1 MLSSPILNNTRN
13 RMQIGT
19 SYPPF
24 QYYKTDEKLEK
35 LFKRYEN
42 RKQPINVDFR
52 KMVHWFSSPD
62 RYTHMVHPYPAK
74 LLMHIPHYF
83 LANTI
88 LSKPGDTVLDPFCG
102 TGTVLLESQLLN
114 RNALGADSNP
124 IAQLISRVK
133 IRPLPIDK
141 LQNTFIRLM
150 RKIPSMPNGKPPDV
164 INLDYWFYPH
174 VTKQL
179 QRILETIKTLR
190 NSHFRDFFLVCF
202 SVCVRKVSLA
212 DPRMTV
218 PVRVSR
224 GQYPEGHNLRDKTD
238 AYLRRL
244 RRINVLNVF
253 SEITTT
259 NIRRMESLTHHHLD
273 YHANVISSDAR
284 NISYE
289 FSGSNNG
296 KSKVPSNS
304 IQLVITSP
312 PYAGAQKYI
321 RSVCLSLGWLELCTA
336 DEIRIYKDAP
346 IGREKYKQQEYAQT
360 VVTGVSSADKILS
373 LVRNINPLRAHI
385 AGNYLVEMRQAF
397 AETLRVLKPNGYI
410 VLVAANNQVC
420 GYEFKTSQYLRTIAE
435 QLGLSLKLCLI
446 DDIRSR
452 GLMTKRNK
460 TASMITREWVM
471 VFQKGMV
478 RSGRS

>member
-1 MLSSPILNNTRN
+1 MNNVRNNMHIDTDYLSVQLH
-13 RMQIGT
+13 
-19 SYPPF
+19 
-24 QYYKTDEKLEK
+24 KTDIQLEK
-35 LFKRYEN
+35 LFKRYEKF
-42 RKQPINVDFR
+42 RRPINVDFR
-52 KMVHWFSSPD
+52 KMVYWLASPD
-62 RYTHMVHPYPAK
+62 RYTHLIHPYPAK

-83 LANTI
+83 LTNTL
-88 LSKPGDTVLDPFCG
+88 LSKPGDMVLDPFCG

-133 IRPLPIDK
+133 TKQLPIDE
-141 LQNTFIRLM
+141 LQNTFHRLM
-150 RKIPSMPNGKPPDV
+150 RKIPSMPNGNPPDV
-164 INLDYWFYPH
+164 VNLDYWYYPH

-179 QRILETIKTLR
+179 QRILAAIKTLR
-190 NSHFRDFFLVCF
+190 NSCFRDFFLVCF

-212 DPRMTV
+212 DPRTTV
-218 PVRVSR
+218 PVRLRS
-224 GQYPEGHNLRDKTD
+224 GQYPEGHKLREKTD
-238 AYLRRL
+238 ARLRRL

-253 SEITTT
+253 SEIAIT
-259 NIRRMESLTHHHLD
+259 NIRRMESLTHHRLD
-273 YHANVISSDAR
+273 CQAHVISPDAR

-289 FSGSNNG
+289 LSGSNNG
-296 KSKVPSNS
+296 KSQVPCNS

-321 RSVCLSLGWLELCTA
+321 RSVCLSLGWLELCSA
-336 DEIRIYKDAP
+336 DELSTYKAAP
-346 IGREKYKQQEYAQT
+346 IGREKYNRQEYSQAIA
-360 VVTGVSSADKILS
+360 TGISSADKILS
-373 LVRNINPLRAHI
+373 LVRNVNPLRAHI

-397 AETLRVLKPNGYI
+397 VETLRVLKPNGYI

-420 GYEFKTSQYLRTIAE
+420 GYEFRTSRYLRTIAE

-460 TASMITREWVM
+460 TASVITREWVM

-478 RSGRS
+478 KSGRS

>member
-1 MLSSPILNNTRN
+1 MHKNTN
-13 RMQIGT
+13 
-19 SYPPF
+19 YHPF

-42 RKQPINVDFR
+42 RKRPINVDFR
-52 KMVHWFSSPD
+52 KMVYWFSSPD

-83 LANTI
+83 LANTL

-141 LQNTFIRLM
+141 LQNTFLKLM
-150 RKIPSMPNGKPPDV
+150 REIPSMPNGNPPDV
-164 INLDYWFYPH
+164 VNLDYWFYPH

-179 QRILETIKTLR
+179 QRILVAIKTLR
-190 NSHFRDFFLVCF
+190 NSHFKDFFLVCF

-212 DPRMTV
+212 DPRTSV
-218 PVRVSR
+218 PVRLSS
-224 GQYPEGHNLRDKTD
+224 GQYPEGHKLRDKTD
-238 AYLRRL
+238 AYIRRL

-253 SEITTT
+253 SEIVTT
-259 NIRRMESLTHHHLD
+259 NMRRMSSLTHHQPD
-273 YHANVISSDAR
+273 CQSYVISQDAR
-284 NISYE
+284 NLSYDL
-289 FSGSNNG
+289 SGSNNG
-296 KSKVPSNS
+296 RSQVPSNS

-321 RSVCLSLGWLELCTA
+321 RSVCLSLGWLGLCSAEELST
-336 DEIRIYKDAP
+336 YKAAP
-346 IGREKYKQQEYAQT
+346 IGREQYKRQEYAQA
-360 VVTGVSSADKILS
+360 VTTGIPSADRILS
-373 LVRNINPLRAHI
+373 LVRKVNPLRAHI

-397 AETLRVLKPNGYI
+397 TETFRVLKPNGYF

-420 GYEFKTSQYLRTIAE
+420 GNEFKTSQYLRTIAE

-460 TASMITREWVM
+460 TASVITREWVM
-471 VFQKGMV
+471 VFQKGMAISD
-478 RSGRS
+478 RS